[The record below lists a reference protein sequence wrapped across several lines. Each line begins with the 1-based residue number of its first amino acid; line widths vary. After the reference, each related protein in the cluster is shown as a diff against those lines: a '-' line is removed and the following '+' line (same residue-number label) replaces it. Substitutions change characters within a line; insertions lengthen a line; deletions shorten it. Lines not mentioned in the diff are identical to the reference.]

1 MSGYGARRVFFT
13 YYRCEICGAL
23 YCPLFY
29 TPEQLEK
36 LYGSQT
42 ENMAEVP
49 LAARQRTQ
57 NGYADLLMKHSRRGG
72 GFLEIGSDIGLFA
85 ERCATLGSFD
95 HMWLFEPNRNVHAEL
110 SARLTGRPHSIRV
123 EMRPTADVPPRSI
136 STAAL
141 IHVLDHLLGSSR
153 LPRSAPGKARGRWRR
168 PLAHPQHQLPP
179 GANTRPTL
187 SALRAAASATLFS
200 IVDRA
205 ASRPHRFR
213 DHRGQSSRKLFSCH
227 ASRESRTG
235 GPQHSDIHAGRVR
248 GPAIPIKL
256 GNMAVMV
263 RKRAT
268 HEGGSS

>member
-85 ERCATLGSFD
+85 ERCANLGSFD

-141 IHVLDHLLGSSR
+141 IHVLDHLPDPADFLGLLR
-153 LPRSAPGKARGRWRR
+153 GKLEDGGVALLLTHNTNSLLARILGRRF
-168 PLAHPQHQLPP
+168 PPFALQHPQLYSP
-179 GANTRPTL
+179 
-187 SALRAAASATLFS
+187 SS
-200 IVDRA
+200 IARLLD
-205 ASRPHRFR
+205 
-213 DHRGQSSRKLFSCH
+213 
-227 ASRESRTG
+227 RTG
-235 GPQHSDIHAGRVR
+235 FEIIEVKEAINYFPVMHLAKAGLAVLNIPTSMLDGR